1 MTDGGNEGPDGRSH
15 ESRRDKKRALAN
27 EHRLIALGDVVDSKS
42 GVTRS
47 RRAKRPHRT
56 RRRVVIT
63 FVLLVCLLVGLIG
76 GGYLYAQWRFDQ
88 IPKIKVS
95 SELPQLTGKP
105 FNILEIGSDSR
116 AGLTGAVAAQTGA
129 STGSVAGQRSDVVKI
144 MHVDPAAG
152 TITILSIPRDTMT
165 TLLANQALYGKFN
178 RINVNF
184 GDGPSLLAQTITA
197 NFGIPINHTIVVS
210 FGGLINAADAI
221 GGVYL
226 DFPYPSHDP
235 YSGLSIKHAGCQL
248 VTGFQALAV
257 ARSRHFYYNVNHDS
271 LWPGNNTSSSELY
284 NLGWMYDGTSDFG
297 RIDRQNAFLRAMIS
311 RAKGLYN
318 PLTINTFLSKIP
330 QGISLDSN
338 FTLTELIELAVKF
351 HGLNPANMLTYTLP
365 VTDGQV
371 SGLGDVLFAE
381 QPEAQQL
388 LVNIFGNQLLTPTDP
403 PPNSA
408 LQTPLPPAVTT
419 TTSTTTTTLAKTKT
433 TTKHKHDTTSPTTT
447 TTINAS
453 QVVPNF
459 DPVPCTP

>member
-1 MTDGGNEGPDGRSH
+1 MTDGSNGVPPGSSRD
-15 ESRRDKKRALAN
+15 SRRDKRRALAN
-27 EHRLIALGDVVDSKS
+27 EHRLAALGDEVDASN
-42 GVTRS
+42 GVTR
-47 RRAKRPHRT
+47 RRRTRKPGRT
-56 RRRVVIT
+56 RRRVIIT
-63 FVLLVCLLVGLIG
+63 FVVLVALLIGVIG

-88 IPKIKVS
+88 IKKIKVVG
-95 SELPQLTGKP
+95 ELPQLTGKP

-129 STGSVAGQRSDVVKI
+129 SSGSVAGQRSDVVKI
-144 MHVDPAAG
+144 MHIDPAAG
-152 TITILSIPRDTMT
+152 TVTVLSIPRDTMT
-165 TLLANQALYGKFN
+165 TLLANQSLYGKFN

-184 GDGPSLLAQTITA
+184 ASGPSLLAQTITA
-197 NFGIPINHTIVVS
+197 NFGIPITHTIVVS
-210 FGGLINAADAI
+210 FGGMINAADAI

-235 YSGLSIKHAGCQL
+235 YSGLAISHPGCQL

-257 ARSRHFYYNVNHDS
+257 VRSRHFYYNVKGDS
-271 LWPGNNTSSSELY
+271 VWPGNNTSANELY
-284 NLGWMYDGTSDFG
+284 NLGWIYDGTSDFG

-330 QGISLDSN
+330 QGISLDTN

-365 VTDGQV
+365 VTDSQV
-371 SGLGDVLFAE
+371 PGIGDVLFVE
-381 QPEAQQL
+381 QPEAQQM
-388 LVNIFGNQLLTPTDP
+388 LVNIFGSQLLTPADP

-408 LQTPLPPAVTT
+408 LETPLPPVITP
-419 TTSTTTTTLAKTKT
+419 TTSTTTTITAT
-433 TTKHKHDTTSPTTT
+433 TTKSKHKEPPATTT
-447 TTINAS
+447 TTINQS

-459 DPVPCTP
+459 DPAPCTP

>member
-1 MTDGGNEGPDGRSH
+1 MTDGSNEGPQGPSRD
-15 ESRRDKKRALAN
+15 SRRARRRALAN
-27 EHRLIALGDVVDSKS
+27 EQRLAALGAAVDEKS
-42 GVTRS
+42 GVTRP
-47 RRAKRPHRT
+47 RRAKRPGRT
-56 RRRVVIT
+56 RRRVIVT
-63 FVLLVCLLVGLIG
+63 FVVLVALLLAVIG

-88 IPKIKVS
+88 IHKIKVVG
-95 SELPQLTGKP
+95 ELPQLSGKP
-105 FNILEIGSDSR
+105 FNILEVGSDSR

-144 MHVDPAAG
+144 MHIDPAAG
-152 TITILSIPRDTMT
+152 TVTILSIPRDTMT

-184 GDGPSLLAQTITA
+184 GNGPSLLAQTITA
-197 NFGIPINHTIVVS
+197 NFGVPITHTIVVS

-235 YSGLSIKHAGCQL
+235 YSGLAITHPGCQL

-257 ARSRHFYYNVNHDS
+257 VRSRHFYYNVKGNS
-271 LWPGNNTSSSELY
+271 VWPGNNTSPDELY
-284 NLGWMYDGTSDFG
+284 NLGWLYDGTSDFG

-330 QGISLDSN
+330 QGISLDTN

-351 HGLNPANMLTYTLP
+351 HGLNPASMLTYTLP

-371 SGLGDVLFAE
+371 AGLGDVLFVE
-381 QPEAQQL
+381 QPESQQL

-408 LQTPLPPAVTT
+408 LQTPLPPVVTP
-419 TTSTTTTTLAKTKT
+419 TTTTTTPIKK
-433 TTKHKHDTTSPTTT
+433 KHGKSPTTT
-447 TTINAS
+447 TTNAS

>member
-1 MTDGGNEGPDGRSH
+1 I
-15 ESRRDKKRALAN
+15 K
-27 EHRLIALGDVVDSKS
+27 
-42 GVTRS
+42 
-47 RRAKRPHRT
+47 
-56 RRRVVIT
+56 
-63 FVLLVCLLVGLIG
+63 
-76 GGYLYAQWRFDQ
+76 
-88 IPKIKVS
+88 KIKVVG
-95 SELPQLTGKP
+95 ELPQLTGKP

-144 MHVDPAAG
+144 MHIDPAAG
-152 TITILSIPRDTMT
+152 TVTVLSIPRDTMT
-165 TLLANQALYGKFN
+165 TLLANQSLYGKFN

-184 GDGPSLLAQTITA
+184 GSGPSLLAQTITA
-197 NFGIPINHTIVVS
+197 NFGIPITHTIVVS
-210 FGGLINAADAI
+210 FGGMINAADAI

-235 YSGLSIKHAGCQL
+235 YSGLAISHPGCQL

-257 ARSRHFYYNVNHDS
+257 VRSRHFYYNVKGDS
-271 LWPGNNTSSSELY
+271 VWPGNNTSANELY
-284 NLGWMYDGTSDFG
+284 NLGWIYDGTSDFG

-330 QGISLDSN
+330 EGISLDTN

-365 VTDGQV
+365 VTDSQV
-371 SGLGDVLFAE
+371 PGIGDVLFVE
-381 QPEAQQL
+381 QPEAQQM
-388 LVNIFGNQLLTPTDP
+388 LVNIFGSQLLTPADP

-408 LQTPLPPAVTT
+408 LETPLPPVVTP
-419 TTSTTTTTLAKTKT
+419 TTSTTTTITTT
-433 TTKHKHDTTSPTTT
+433 TTKSKHKEPPATTT
-447 TTINAS
+447 TTINQS

>member
-1 MTDGGNEGPDGRSH
+1 MTDGSNEGPRGRSH
-15 ESRRDKKRALAN
+15 ESRRDKRRALAN
-27 EHRLIALGDVVDSKS
+27 EHRLIALGDVVDESS
-42 GVTRS
+42 GVTR
-47 RRAKRPHRT
+47 RKRTRKPGRT
-56 RRRVVIT
+56 RRRVIIT
-63 FVLLVCLLVGLIG
+63 FVVLVGLLLAVIG

-88 IPKIKVS
+88 IKKIKVVG
-95 SELPQLTGKP
+95 ELPQLTGKP

-144 MHVDPAAG
+144 MHIDPAAG

-165 TLLANQALYGKFN
+165 TLLANQSLYGKFN

-184 GDGPSLLAQTITA
+184 GSGPSLLAQTITA
-197 NFGIPINHTIVVS
+197 NFGIPITHTIVVS

-226 DFPYPSHDP
+226 DFRYPSHDP
-235 YSGLSIKHAGCQL
+235 YSGLSITHPGCQL

-257 ARSRHFYYNVNHDS
+257 ARSRHFYYNVNGDS
-271 LWPGNNTSSSELY
+271 VWPGNNTSQSELY
-284 NLGWMYDGTSDFG
+284 NLGWYYDGTSDFG

-318 PLTINTFLSKIP
+318 PLTINSFLSKIP
-330 QGISLDSN
+330 QGISLDTN

-351 HGLNPANMLTYTLP
+351 HGLNPANMRTDTLP
-365 VTDGQV
+365 VTAAQTPQ
-371 SGLGDVLFAE
+371 LGDVLFVE
-381 QPEAQQL
+381 QPQAQQM
-388 LVNIFGNQLLTPTDP
+388 LVNIFGNQLLTPADP
-403 PPNSA
+403 APNTA
-408 LQTPLPPAVTT
+408 LQTPLPPVVTST
-419 TTSTTTTTLAKTKT
+419 TTSTTTTLV
-433 TTKHKHDTTSPTTT
+433 KHKHKKVPTTT
-447 TTINAS
+447 TTINPS

>member
-1 MTDGGNEGPDGRSH
+1 MTDGSNEGPYGASR
-15 ESRRDKKRALAN
+15 ESRRDKRRALAN
-27 EHRLIALGDVVDSKS
+27 EHRLAALGEQVD
-42 GVTRS
+42 
-47 RRAKRPHRT
+47 AKHGL
-56 RRRVVIT
+56 RRRRRRKPGRTKRRVIIT
-63 FVLLVCLLVGLIG
+63 FVVVVVLLVGVIG

-88 IPKIKVS
+88 IKKVKVAG
-95 SELPQLTGKP
+95 ELPQLSGKP

-116 AGLTGAVAAQTGA
+116 AGLTGSVAAQTGA

-184 GDGPSLLAQTITA
+184 GNGPSLLAQTITA
-197 NFGIPINHTIVVS
+197 NFGIPITHTIVVS
-210 FGGLINAADAI
+210 FGGMINAADAI

-235 YSGLSIKHAGCQL
+235 YSGLSITHPGCQL

-257 ARSRHFYYNVNHDS
+257 VRSRHFYYNVKGDS
-271 LWPGNNTSSSELY
+271 VWPGNNASPSELY
-284 NLGWMYDGTSDFG
+284 NLGWLYDGTSDFG

-330 QGISLDSN
+330 QGISLDTN
-338 FTLTELIELAVKF
+338 FTLNDLIELAVKF
-351 HGLNPANMLTYTLP
+351 HSLNPANMLTYTLP
-365 VTDGQV
+365 VTDGQIPQ
-371 SGLGDVLFAE
+371 LGDVLFVE
-381 QPEAQQL
+381 QPEAQQM
-388 LVNIFGNQLLTPTDP
+388 LVNIFGSQLLTPTDP
-403 PPNSA
+403 PPNSE
-408 LQTPLPPAVTT
+408 LQTPLPPVITPTT
-419 TTSTTTTTLAKTKT
+419 TTTTTLVKS
-433 TTKHKHDTTSPTTT
+433 KHHHQSTAPTTT
-447 TTINAS
+447 TTINPS